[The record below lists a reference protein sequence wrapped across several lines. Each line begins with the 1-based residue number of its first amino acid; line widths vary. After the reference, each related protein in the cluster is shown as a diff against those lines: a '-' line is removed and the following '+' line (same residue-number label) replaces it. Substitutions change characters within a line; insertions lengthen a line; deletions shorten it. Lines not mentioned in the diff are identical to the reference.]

1 MSVLVSL
8 AAGIVDLAPSEGAE
22 HVMLCLDDEMAG
34 LIEAADVP
42 VGQDKSHSPQPG
54 AQLPAEV
61 PSAQSKSAAVYSAQV
76 LCCCP
81 VLCHAVPLCCIVLTL
96 QRLRRCVGCQHDKA
110 CLPGPAILK
119 RLCND
124 FPLDPLVV
132 HKRCQVKLP
141 LTTSCCSTSRLHCL

>member
-8 AAGIVDLAPSEGAE
+8 PAGIVDLAPSEGAE

-42 VGQDKSHSPQPG
+42 AGQDKSHSPQPG

-81 VLCHAVPLCCIVLTL
+81 VLCCAMLCLCAALYL
-96 QRLRRCVGCQHDKA
+96 
-110 CLPGPAILK
+110 
-119 RLCND
+119 LCNAYD
-124 FPLDPLVV
+124 A
-132 HKRCQVKLP
+132 
-141 LTTSCCSTSRLHCL
+141 